1 MSQYTDYIKE
11 AARDFEEIE
20 RFESVSCLY
29 AQDGRI
35 ETRYVHGGAVIEF
48 LRDTTYYGDA
58 YFKGD
63 IIEEPPTDSYYVS
76 LKNKWEPKQKPG
88 IFKKLIARLFG

>member
-1 MSQYTDYIKE
+1 MQEPLRQIVSN
-11 AARDFEEIE
+11 AGEEG
-20 RFESVSCLY
+20 SVIL
-29 AQDGRI
+29 AKVADGKDL
-35 ETRYVHGGAVIEF
+35 TLGNA
-48 LRDTTYYGDA
+48 DGDA

-63 IIEEPPTDSYYVS
+63 IIEEPPTDSYYLY